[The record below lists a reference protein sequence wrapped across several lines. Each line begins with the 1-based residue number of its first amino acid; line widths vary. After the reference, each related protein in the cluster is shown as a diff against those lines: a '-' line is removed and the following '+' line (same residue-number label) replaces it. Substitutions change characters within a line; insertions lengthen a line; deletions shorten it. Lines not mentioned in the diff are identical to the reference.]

1 MLEPHQSQTLMGGGL
16 TGVLLGEGDVGVHQT
31 PGDAAD
37 NNNHKKLIPHQ
48 SDQNQ
53 AGFLPDVQA

>member
-1 MLEPHQSQTLMGGGL
+1 MGVGL
-16 TGVLLGEGDVGVHQT
+16 TGLLLGEGDVGVHQT

-37 NNNHKKLIPHQ
+37 NNNHHKNLIPHQ
-48 SDQNQ
+48 PNQNQ